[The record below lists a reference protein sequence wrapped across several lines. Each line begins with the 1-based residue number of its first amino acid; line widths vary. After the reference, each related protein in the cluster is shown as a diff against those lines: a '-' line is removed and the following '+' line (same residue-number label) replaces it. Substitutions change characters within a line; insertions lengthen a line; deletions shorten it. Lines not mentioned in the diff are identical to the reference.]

1 MRCLARFSAK
11 TGGFIAAAHK
21 KSEARIL
28 QRKVHAEFTKRH
40 VSARAAFPA
49 FVSRDD
55 NLATVDDLIC
65 GFVELGVQM
74 PLLENGKRSNL
85 KDVITDVLRDLEA
98 VKDVTDVLRD
108 LESVKDVGDGLL
120 AIDGNTF
127 HLWIAPEPSELASV
141 YTEKILAKAPEA
153 QLDGQPLVSKAVE
166 RAQRT
171 VDAIENQL
179 NDMNRQISEA
189 EAEHNK
195 ALEEEETRSEKRAVA
210 LQRLEVDFSHS
221 QLVREERAAEL
232 QEALEARQATVEAR
246 REAEAARHKDAYN
259 ARIAHVNAKFEK
271 HTGTPRENGP
281 NQQAPALKS
290 GATFRDMAMRQKSN

>member
-85 KDVITDVLRDLEA
+85 KDVI
-98 VKDVTDVLRD
+98 TDVLRD

>member
-85 KDVITDVLRDLEA
+85 KDVITDVLRDLE
-98 VKDVTDVLRD
+98 
-108 LESVKDVGDGLL
+108 SVKDVGDGLL
-120 AIDGNTF
+120 AIDGDTF